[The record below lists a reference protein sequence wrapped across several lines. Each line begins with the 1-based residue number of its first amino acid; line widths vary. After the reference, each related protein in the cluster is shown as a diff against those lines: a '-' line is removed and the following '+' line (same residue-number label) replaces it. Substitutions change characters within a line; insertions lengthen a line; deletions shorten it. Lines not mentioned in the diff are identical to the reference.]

1 MRPIAQ
7 ASRKEILSVMP
18 TKAPP
23 KLPPRTYLEKP
34 RYSEDGE
41 ENVLPAAVKR
51 RLDAEVAGAPA
62 RRHPRRDRQAPD
74 RYGALPPKP
83 RTRIVRVALG
93 DCGVLGARIHYQVIR
108 ERDLDDHDK
117 RDDAIR
123 LIGGVWGVLTIADGS
138 ATPCPFMVPRTCA
151 YHLRAQASVGRAPG
165 RRAPL
170 PHFTEGHRFVERED
184 EAPRGGAEEPDRR
197 APRSF
202 KFPLSTARGPF
213 DSRRRRSRCSPRIGR
228 SAWRRWTPL
237 PSATGWSRTAGSWRA
252 SSGVWA
258 RCFRRRENRF
268 DDAPRAGSRST
279 ASCAGS

>member
-1 MRPIAQ
+1 
-7 ASRKEILSVMP
+7 MP

-62 RRHPRRDRQAPD
+62 WRHPRRDRQAPD

-228 SAWRRWTPL
+228 SAWRRWTPSA
-237 PSATGWSRTAGSWRA
+237 SATGWSRTAESSRA

-258 RCFRRRENRF
+258 RCFRRRENHF